1 MHTTIND
8 GTKMQAGHKMT
19 YAFMIR
25 VKGSE
30 FALLLVGEKG
40 VGRERRGKGKGGEGR
55 GEGLEK

>member
-30 FALLLVGEKG
+30 FAVLLVGEKG
-40 VGRERRGKGKGGEGR
+40 VGRERRGREKGERVDER
-55 GEGLEK
+55 G